1 MCNKRWEGLVT
12 IDIQMMGFMS
22 KKSLDSALK
31 SAFLEV
37 KSMLSNV
44 VEDPLLEDPLIE
56 EKFQELDRSDQDV
69 QNLQEYKMESDAEPE
84 DNYYPEPYHLS
95 FNLTQS

>member
-1 MCNKRWEGLVT
+1 
-12 IDIQMMGFMS
+12 
-22 KKSLDSALK
+22 
-31 SAFLEV
+31 
-37 KSMLSNV
+37 MLSNV

-69 QNLQEYKMESDAEPE
+69 QNLQEYKMEYDAEPE